1 MFSRFILVT
10 ILYALV
16 GCGGGGGGGTPSEP
30 NLSIPPANSSPVFS
44 SSATFDVEENQTSIG
59 NVVAS
64 DADGDTVSYSVSGD
78 DASLVNIDSS
88 TGALSFVSPPDYES
102 VQSYSITAVASDGT
116 DETTQSISIAITNI
130 DPPSLSQMGVSGTF
144 DDGQSEELLS
154 LDQNGK
160 VFSGRTS
167 HNGSVDQLVASFEY
181 QGVSVLIGDI
191 AQESG
196 ITVNDFTDIVTYTVT
211 NSDGDIENF
220 TVDLTRFTGLP
231 VVYLKTDDSV
241 AIDSKDDYVRGDTS
255 IFGGRNFDDLE
266 QVEMKIRGR
275 GNSTW
280 GLHPKKPFQMKL
292 SDKAEFLGMPK
303 DKKWLFL
310 AEYLDKT
317 MLRNKIS
324 FEMGYISNLDW
335 TPQGRFAE
343 VYINDQYNGT
353 YNITQKVE
361 ESDNRVVLGDTGYLL
376 ELDQLERLDP
386 DDVYFESAITDKFL
400 VNVKEP
406 SIERN
411 SPEYVYIKE
420 KINHCEKVIS
430 GVSTGNS
437 SFFAVFDTISDNV
450 WDVNLSQTITLIP
463 DSNYTVSFRAVS
475 YPINRTMI
483 AGLGLYHDPWTNVGE
498 SVSLTTDWQTF
509 TLTQTTT
516 DFGDNQSRVLFDMG
530 GDQGGE
536 VYIDD
541 VSVLTADGVELVT
554 NGDFANR
561 EASWEGGAANPVNI
575 IYMPHAEMR
584 YTDCIDIDSFVDWYL
599 ISEITKNVD
608 SKSFSSMFLN
618 VVPGEKIKMGPLW
631 DFDLSFGNVDYADSR
646 YAEGWWVK
654 YHPWYERLFE
664 YPDFIDRV
672 KERFAFFRA
681 NQGFI
686 LDKIDTYAEQLQWA
700 QQENDSKWQTL
711 GMYVWP
717 NPVYFDT
724 YQEEVDHMKA
734 WYTNRMNWLDEAIDG
749 LIGTS
754 GVVGDGQS
762 PITHSVPGLIQAE
775 EYSAMDGI
783 EVEASADEGGG
794 SNIGYIGTGDWV
806 EYTMDVAS
814 SGSYL
819 FEYRVASSGGSSGF
833 EVLVDGL
840 LVDTQSISDTGGW
853 QSWTTT
859 SAVVDLSAGNQVLRL
874 NAIGDSWNLN
884 WINLTAQQ

>member
-1 MFSRFILVT
+1 MFSRFIPT
-10 ILYALV
+10 FIFFALV
-16 GCGGGGGGGTPSEP
+16 GCGGGGGGTPSEP
-30 NLSIPPANSSPVFS
+30 NLSLPPANNPPVFS
-44 SSATFDVEENQTSIG
+44 SSTTFDVEENQTSIG
-59 NVVAS
+59 SVVAS

-78 DASLVNIDSS
+78 DASSVNIDSS
-88 TGALSFVSPPDYES
+88 TGVLSFISPPDYES
-102 VQSYSITAVASDGT
+102 VQSYSLTAVASDGT
-116 DETTQSISIAITNI
+116 DETTQSIAITITNI
-130 DPPSLSQMGVSGTF
+130 DPPSLSQMGLSGTF

-160 VFSGRTS
+160 VFSGRTL

-191 AQESG
+191 PQESG
-196 ITVNDFTDIVTYTVT
+196 TTVNDFTDIVTYTVT
-211 NSDGDIENF
+211 NSDGDVENF

-231 VVYLKTDDSV
+231 IVYLKTDDSV

-255 IFGGRNFDDLE
+255 VFGGRNFDDLE

-292 SDKAEFLGMPK
+292 SDKAEFLGMPN

-310 AEYLDKT
+310 AEYSDKT
-317 MLRNKIS
+317 MLRNKMS
-324 FEMGYISNLDW
+324 FEMGYLSNLDW

-343 VYINDQYNGT
+343 VYINDEYNGT

-361 ESDNRVVLGDTGYLL
+361 ESDNRVPLGDTGYLL
-376 ELDQLERLDP
+376 ELDQLSRLDP
-386 DDVYFESAITDKFL
+386 DDVYFESVITDKFL
-400 VNVKEP
+400 VNIKEP
-406 SIERN
+406 NLDLDST
-411 SPEYVYIKE
+411 EYVYIKTL
-420 KINHCEKVIS
+420 INDFENAML
-430 GVSTGNS
+430 GSTTMTS
-437 SFFAVFDTISDNV
+437 YFAVSETNSDNV
-450 WDVNLSQTITLIP
+450 WDVNLSQTMTLVP
-463 DSNYTVSFRAVS
+463 NSEYRVSFRAKS
-475 YPINRTMI
+475 SIDRTMI

-498 SVSLTTDWQTF
+498 PVSLTTAWQTF

-516 DFGDNQSRVLFDMG
+516 DFGDDQSRVLFDMG

-536 VYIDD
+536 VWIDD

-554 NGDFANR
+554 NGDFQSGESN
-561 EASWEGGAANPVNI
+561 WEGGAASGSNI
-575 IYMPHAEMR
+575 TSYPSGAEG
-584 YTDCIDIDSFVDWYL
+584 YAEYIDIDSFVDWYL

-618 VVPGEKIKMGPLW
+618 VMPGEKIKMGPLW

-664 YPDFIDRV
+664 YPGFVDRV

-681 NQGFI
+681 NQGVI

-724 YQEEVDHMKA
+724 YQEEVDHLKA

-749 LIGTS
+749 LTGTS
-754 GVVGDGQS
+754 EVVEDGQS
-762 PITHSVPGLIQAE
+762 PITHSVPGFIQAE

-783 EVEASADEGGG
+783 EVEDSADEGGG

-806 EYTMDVAS
+806 EYMIDVDS
-814 SGSYL
+814 TGSYL
-819 FEYRVASSGGSSGF
+819 IEYRVASSGGSSGF

-853 QSWTTT
+853 QSWTTI
-859 SAVVDLSAGNQVLRL
+859 SAVLDLSAGNQVLRL

>member
-1 MFSRFILVT
+1 MFSRFIPTFIFL
-10 ILYALV
+10 ALV
-16 GCGGGGGGGTPSEP
+16 GCGGGGGGTPSEP
-30 NLSIPPANSSPVFS
+30 NLSLPPANNPPVFS
-44 SSATFDVEENQTSIG
+44 SSTTFDVEENQTSIG
-59 NVVAS
+59 SVVAS

-78 DASLVNIDSS
+78 DASSVNIDSS
-88 TGALSFVSPPDYES
+88 TGVLSFISPPDYES
-102 VQSYSITAVASDGT
+102 VQSYSLTAVASDGT
-116 DETTQSISIAITNI
+116 DETTQSIAITITNI
-130 DPPSLSQMGVSGTF
+130 DPPSLSQMGLSGTF

-181 QGVSVLIGDI
+181 EGSLVSIGDI
-191 AQESG
+191 PQESG
-196 ITVNDFTDIVTYTVT
+196 TTVNDFTDIVTYTVT
-211 NSDGDIENF
+211 NSDGDVENF
-220 TVDLTRFTGLP
+220 MVDLTRFTGLP
-231 VVYLKTDDSV
+231 IVYLKTDDSV

-255 IFGGRNFDDLE
+255 VFGGRNFDDLE

-292 SDKAEFLGMPK
+292 SDKAEFLGMPN

-310 AEYLDKT
+310 AEYSDKT
-317 MLRNKIS
+317 MLRNKMS
-324 FEMGYISNLDW
+324 FEMGYLSNLDW

-343 VYINDQYNGT
+343 VYINDEYNGT

-361 ESDNRVVLGDTGYLL
+361 ESDNRVPLGDTGYLL
-376 ELDQLERLDP
+376 ELDQLSRLDP
-386 DDVYFESAITDKFL
+386 DDVYFESVITDKFL
-400 VNVKEP
+400 VNIKEP
-406 SIERN
+406 NLDLDST
-411 SPEYVYIKE
+411 EYVYIKTL
-420 KINHCEKVIS
+420 INDFENAML
-430 GVSTGNS
+430 GSTTMTS
-437 SFFAVFDTISDNV
+437 YFAVSETNSDNV
-450 WDVNLSQTITLIP
+450 WDVNLSQTMTLVP
-463 DSNYTVSFRAVS
+463 NSEYRVSFKAKS
-475 YPINRTMI
+475 SIDRTMI

-498 SVSLTTDWQTF
+498 PVSLTTAWQTF

-516 DFGDNQSRVLFDMG
+516 DFGDDQSRVLFDMG

-536 VYIDD
+536 VWIDD

-554 NGDFANR
+554 NGDFQSGESN
-561 EASWEGGAANPVNI
+561 WEGGAASGSNI
-575 IYMPHAEMR
+575 TSYPSGAEG
-584 YTDCIDIDSFVDWYL
+584 YAEYIDIDSFVDWYL

-618 VVPGEKIKMGPLW
+618 VMPGEKIKMGPLW

-664 YPDFIDRV
+664 YPGFVDRV

-681 NQGFI
+681 NQGVI

-749 LIGTS
+749 LTGTS
-754 GVVGDGQS
+754 EVVEDGQS

-783 EVEASADEGGG
+783 EVEDSADEGGG

-806 EYTMDVAS
+806 EYMIDVAS
-814 SGSYL
+814 TGSYL

-859 SAVVDLSAGNQVLRL
+859 SAVLDLNAGNQVLRL

>member
-1 MFSRFILVT
+1 MFSRFISTFIFL
-10 ILYALV
+10 ALV
-16 GCGGGGGGGTPSEP
+16 GCGGGGGGTPSEP
-30 NLSIPPANSSPVFS
+30 NLSLPPANNPPVFS
-44 SSATFDVEENQTSIG
+44 SSTTFDVEENQTSIG
-59 NVVAS
+59 SVVAS

-78 DASLVNIDSS
+78 DASSVNIDSS
-88 TGALSFVSPPDYES
+88 TGVLSFISPPDYES
-102 VQSYSITAVASDGT
+102 VQSYSLTAVASDGT
-116 DETTQSISIAITNI
+116 DETTQSIAITITNI
-130 DPPSLSQMGVSGTF
+130 DPPSLSQMGLSGTF

-181 QGVSVLIGDI
+181 EGSLVSIGDI
-191 AQESG
+191 PQESG
-196 ITVNDFTDIVTYTVT
+196 TTVNDFTDIVTYTVT
-211 NSDGDIENF
+211 NSDGDVENF
-220 TVDLTRFTGLP
+220 MVDLTRFTGLP
-231 VVYLKTDDSV
+231 IVYLKTDDSV

-255 IFGGRNFDDLE
+255 VFGGRNFDDLE

-292 SDKAEFLGMPK
+292 SDKAEFLGMPN

-310 AEYLDKT
+310 AEYSDKT
-317 MLRNKIS
+317 MLRNKMS
-324 FEMGYISNLDW
+324 FEMGYLSNLDW

-343 VYINDQYNGT
+343 VYINDEYNGT

-361 ESDNRVVLGDTGYLL
+361 ESDNRVPLGDTGYLL
-376 ELDQLERLDP
+376 ELDQLSRLDP
-386 DDVYFESAITDKFL
+386 DDVYFESVITDKFL
-400 VNVKEP
+400 VNIKEP
-406 SIERN
+406 NLDLDST
-411 SPEYVYIKE
+411 EYVYIKTL
-420 KINHCEKVIS
+420 INDFENAML
-430 GVSTGNS
+430 GSTTMTS
-437 SFFAVFDTISDNV
+437 YFAVSETNSDNV
-450 WDVNLSQTITLIP
+450 WDVNLSQTMTLVP
-463 DSNYTVSFRAVS
+463 NSEYRVSFKAKS
-475 YPINRTMI
+475 SIDRTMI

-498 SVSLTTDWQTF
+498 PVSLTTAWQTF

-516 DFGDNQSRVLFDMG
+516 DFGDDQSRVLFDMG

-536 VYIDD
+536 VWIDD

-554 NGDFANR
+554 NGDFQSGESN
-561 EASWEGGAANPVNI
+561 WEGGAASGSNI
-575 IYMPHAEMR
+575 TSYPSGAEG
-584 YTDCIDIDSFVDWYL
+584 YAEYIDIDSFVDWYL

-618 VVPGEKIKMGPLW
+618 VMPGEKIKMGPLW

-664 YPDFIDRV
+664 YPGFVDRV

-681 NQGFI
+681 NQGVI

-749 LIGTS
+749 LTGTS
-754 GVVGDGQS
+754 EVVEDGQS

-783 EVEASADEGGG
+783 EVEDSADEGGG

-806 EYTMDVAS
+806 EYMIDVAS
-814 SGSYL
+814 TGSYL

-859 SAVVDLSAGNQVLRL
+859 SAVLDLSAGNQVLRL

>member
-1 MFSRFILVT
+1 MFSRFIPTFIFL
-10 ILYALV
+10 ALV
-16 GCGGGGGGGTPSEP
+16 GCGGGGGGTPSEP
-30 NLSIPPANSSPVFS
+30 NLSLPPANNPPVFS
-44 SSATFDVEENQTSIG
+44 SSTTFDVEENQTSIG
-59 NVVAS
+59 SVVAS

-78 DASLVNIDSS
+78 DASSVNIDSS
-88 TGALSFVSPPDYES
+88 TGVLSFISPPDYES
-102 VQSYSITAVASDGT
+102 VQSYSLTAVASDGT
-116 DETTQSISIAITNI
+116 DETTQSISITITNI
-130 DPPSLSQMGVSGTF
+130 DPPSLSQMGLSGTF

-160 VFSGRTS
+160 VFSGRTL

-231 VVYLKTDDSV
+231 IVYLKTDDSV

-255 IFGGRNFDDLE
+255 VFGGRNFDDLE

-292 SDKAEFLGMPK
+292 SDKAEFLGMPN

-310 AEYLDKT
+310 AEYSDKT
-317 MLRNKIS
+317 MLRNKMS
-324 FEMGYISNLDW
+324 FEMGYLSNLDW

-343 VYINDQYNGT
+343 VYINDEYNGT

-361 ESDNRVVLGDTGYLL
+361 ESDNRVPLGDTGYLL
-376 ELDQLERLDP
+376 ELDQLSRLDP
-386 DDVYFESAITDKFL
+386 DDVYFESVITDKFL
-400 VNVKEP
+400 VNIKEP
-406 SIERN
+406 DLDLDST
-411 SPEYVYIKE
+411 EYVYIKTL
-420 KINHCEKVIS
+420 INDFENAML
-430 GVSTGNS
+430 GSTTMTS
-437 SFFAVFDTISDNV
+437 YFAVSETTSDNV
-450 WDVNLSQTITLIP
+450 WDVNLSQTMTLVP
-463 DSNYTVSFRAVS
+463 NSEYRVSFKAKS
-475 YPINRTMI
+475 SIDRTMI

-498 SVSLTTDWQTF
+498 PVSLTTAWQTF

-516 DFGDNQSRVLFDMG
+516 DFGDDQSRVLFDMG

-536 VYIDD
+536 VWIDD

-554 NGDFANR
+554 NGDFQSG
-561 EASWEGGAANPVNI
+561 ESSWEGGAASGSNI
-575 IYMPHAEMR
+575 TSYPSGAEG
-584 YTDCIDIDSFVDWYL
+584 YAEYIDIDSFVDWYL

-618 VVPGEKIKMGPLW
+618 VMPGEKIKMGPLW

-664 YPDFIDRV
+664 YPGFVDRV

-681 NQGFI
+681 NQGVI

-749 LIGTS
+749 LTGTS
-754 GVVGDGQS
+754 EVVEDGQS

-783 EVEASADEGGG
+783 EVEDSADEGGG

-806 EYTMDVAS
+806 EYMIDVDS
-814 SGSYL
+814 TGSYL
-819 FEYRVASSGGSSGF
+819 IEYRVASSGGSSGF

-840 LVDTQSISDTGGW
+840 LVDTQSVSDTGGW

-859 SAVVDLSAGNQVLRL
+859 SAVLDLSAGNQVLRL

>member
-310 AEYLDKT
+310 AEYSDKT

-437 SFFAVFDTISDNV
+437 SFFAVFETISDNV
-450 WDVNLSQTITLIP
+450 WDVNLSQTMTLIP
-463 DSNYTVSFRAVS
+463 DSNYTVSFKAMS
-475 YPINRTMI
+475 SINRTMI

-561 EASWEGGAANPVNI
+561 EVSWEGGAATPENI
-575 IYMPHAEMR
+575 IYMPQAEMR

-618 VVPGEKIKMGPLW
+618 VRPGEKIKMGPLW

-654 YHPWYERLFE
+654 YHPWYEHLFE
-664 YPDFIDRV
+664 YPDFVDRV
-672 KERFAFFRA
+672 KERFAYFKD
-681 NQGFI
+681 NQQFI
-686 LDKIDTYAEQLQWA
+686 LDKIDAYAEQLQWA
-700 QQENDSKWQTL
+700 QQENNDKWQTL

-717 NPVYFDT
+717 NPVVFDT
-724 YQEEVDHMKA
+724 YQEEVDHMKS
-734 WYTNRMNWLDEAIDG
+734 WYIDRMDWLEAAFD
-749 LIGTS
+749 
-754 GVVGDGQS
+754 
-762 PITHSVPGLIQAE
+762 
-775 EYSAMDGI
+775 
-783 EVEASADEGGG
+783 
-794 SNIGYIGTGDWV
+794 
-806 EYTMDVAS
+806 
-814 SGSYL
+814 
-819 FEYRVASSGGSSGF
+819 
-833 EVLVDGL
+833 
-840 LVDTQSISDTGGW
+840 
-853 QSWTTT
+853 
-859 SAVVDLSAGNQVLRL
+859 
-874 NAIGDSWNLN
+874 NL
-884 WINLTAQQ
+884 